1 MYKARLAG
9 ATPAKKLRISIGEE
23 MVNREVEMGQ
33 AGRQES
39 QQDLVRESEERAR
52 RTEQKLEHLE
62 KTIADLKAGLGG
74 NMRSAQAGK
83 DAEAN
88 TGGIEELRR
97 EPMMAHL
104 LDALESGKD
113 IGHYGRLVFAMV
125 AHHFLSPEELQEWLM
140 KDSNFDRGQALALIR
155 QVESRDYNPPRRD
168 RILAWQAEQEFPII
182 PNVDDPDYGNVYRN
196 LKFPQNVYEH
206 IQEYQ
211 EDKIEGKERAG
222 HNGANRQQ

>member
-1 MYKARLAG
+1 
-9 ATPAKKLRISIGEE
+9 
-23 MVNREVEMGQ
+23 MGQ
-33 AGRQES
+33 ANRQEFPEDS
-39 QQDLVRESEERAR
+39 MRDSEERAR

-62 KTIADLKAGLGG
+62 KTIAELKARLSENTRPTGTAEDVEAVPGG
-74 NMRSAQAGK
+74 V
-83 DAEAN
+83 D
-88 TGGIEELRR
+88 ELRR

-125 AHHFLSPEELQEWLM
+125 GHHFLSPEELQEWLT
-140 KDSNFDRGQALALIR
+140 KDSDFDRGQAVALIR

-168 RILAWQAEQEFPII
+168 RILAWQAEQDFPII
-182 PNVDDPDYGNVYRN
+182 PNIDDPDCGNVYRN

-211 EDKIEGKERAG
+211 EEKIEGQSA
-222 HNGANRQQ
+222 QS